1 VLLDL
6 DHEQAKKE
14 LEMLL
19 VQDEADEVVRYW
31 RDKADFETKRRARP
45 DYYRV
50 LNVST
55 LASEREIRAAYKS
68 RALECHPDKASG
80 NDTSCDAGGGGS
92 STGNDDGGAA
102 FRLISDALHVIP
114 SHHQ

>member
-1 VLLDL
+1 
-6 DHEQAKKE
+6 
-14 LEMLL
+14 MLL

-68 RALECHPDKASG
+68 RALECHPDKPVVMILAA
-80 NDTSCDAGGGGS
+80 TLAAVAAAPAMTMAGQRSVS
-92 STGNDDGGAA
+92 SRMP
-102 FRLISDALHVIP
+102 FM
-114 SHHQ
+114 